1 MVSSGGGVSSTLW
14 STLLAPAATAW
25 TVNALV
31 LRWGAQVAV
40 WCSARCRTRCSSM
53 VMTVV
58 SRAVASGGADG
69 GLDGCEQG
77 GADVGDVFA

>member
-1 MVSSGGGVSSTLW
+1 
-14 STLLAPAATAW
+14 
-25 TVNALV
+25 
-31 LRWGAQVAV
+31 
-40 WCSARCRTRCSSM
+40 M